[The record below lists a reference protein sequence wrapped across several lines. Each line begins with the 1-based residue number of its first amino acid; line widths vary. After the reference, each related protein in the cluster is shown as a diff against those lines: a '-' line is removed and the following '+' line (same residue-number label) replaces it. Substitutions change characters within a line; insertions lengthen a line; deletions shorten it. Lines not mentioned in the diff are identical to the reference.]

1 MPGITGPEVATRLRN
16 HRPGLA
22 VLYMSGYDNEL
33 IEQKALERTA
43 SFLPKP
49 FTPHSLLASVGELI
63 GARTPSQSKNGEAA
77 GA

>member
-1 MPGITGPEVATRLRN
+1 MPGITGPDVVARLRKN
-16 HRPGLA
+16 RPELA

-33 IEQKALERTA
+33 IDQKALERTA

-63 GARTPSQSKNGEAA
+63 GAQPAGERAR
-77 GA
+77 